1 MLRNQASNMLRKNS
15 VYTQDTIGVFHIGT
29 DGNKAAGC
37 SNWFVL
43 FIWFIWSIWFNQTN
57 EVDQTN
63 QITFFLRRRPF
74 SASC

>member
-1 MLRNQASNMLRKNS
+1 MGYQAAEKLG
-15 VYTQDTIGVFHIGT
+15 VYTKRRWSLPYGANVKIVS
-29 DGNKAAGC
+29 GC

-57 EVDQTN
+57 ETN
-63 QITFFLRRRPF
+63 QIDQTTIFLCWRTF